1 MQYETPECNM
11 AGKHLLACQW
21 VLFVYVG
28 RAAAAPSTAA
38 AASACVLQL
47 QLCGAHRVIG
57 RCTVSRRH
65 KLGGSCKTTVP
76 CAVLLHFVLCGMLAA
91 VETAARAALDEQLS

>member
-1 MQYETPECNM
+1 MQYGTPGM

-38 AASACVLQL
+38 AASACVL
-47 QLCGAHRVIG
+47 CGAHRVIG
-57 RCTVSRRH
+57 RCTQPAGPISFEDSVS
-65 KLGGSCKTTVP
+65 
-76 CAVLLHFVLCGMLAA
+76 LLYHVQCCFHFVLCGMLTA
-91 VETAARAALDEQLS
+91 VEPVARAALKCCKLYEQLS